1 MLDNKAAN
9 IGTVLNSMSKC
20 KATAVI
26 LQEAYKQITAIRE
39 GTKIEN
45 HQYLG
50 KPFFYGLTI
59 GQIKSEEPLFCVRLE
74 SKGKVI
80 SIKL

>member
-1 MLDNKAAN
+1 MFKYPTNPHKEAYAKFFLGVAQSMLDNKAAN

-20 KATAVI
+20 KATAAV
-26 LQEAYKQITAIRE
+26 LQEAHKQITAVRE

-50 KPFFYGLTI
+50 KPFFYGLSV
-59 GQIKSEEPLFCVRLE
+59 G
-74 SKGKVI
+74 
-80 SIKL
+80 